1 MTLHTD
7 IANCDPWAS
16 SPADF
21 RRLFL
26 RARAMRD
33 EATTLSERATAEMLI
48 RRVSQLVE
56 TRAHGTIDLSNPRAS
71 EQIAARQR

>member
-1 MTLHTD
+1 MSLIQE
-7 IANCDPWAS
+7 IASCDPWAS

-33 EATTLSERATAEMLI
+33 NATTLSERATANMLI
-48 RRVSQLVE
+48 RRVTHLVE
-56 TRAHGTIDLSNPRAS
+56 ERTHGTIDLSAPRAS
-71 EQIAARQR
+71 ERIAARAR

>member
-1 MTLHTD
+1 MNLVSE

-26 RARAMRD
+26 KARAMRD
-33 EATTLSERATAEMLI
+33 NATALSELATANMLI

-56 TRAHGTIDLSNPRAS
+56 ARASGVVDLSNPRAS
-71 EQIAARQR
+71 AQIAARQR